1 MSCEP
6 TSNAAP
12 SEGIPPERA
21 SLVQAL
27 RDACPARTMGESRTE
42 RSAPPTSEV
51 AEFAQSMLEAGKA
64 TRCVGT
70 SCRMNGAN
78 VFHRELE
85 EAVQGSCPEFAW
97 VNTGC
102 LARCGHGPNLR
113 VGRLIY
119 RGRENWVETDT
130 RTWVP

>member
-1 MSCEP
+1 MSCESS
-6 TSNAAP
+6 SNSNP
-12 SEGIPPERA
+12 NDGIHPDRV
-21 SLVQAL
+21 SLVQAI
-27 RDACPARTMGESRTE
+27 RDACRTRTIGESGVE

-51 AEFAQSMLEAGKA
+51 AEFSLSMLETGKA

-78 VFHRELE
+78 VFHRDLE
-85 EAVQGSCPEFAW
+85 EAVQESCPDFVW

-113 VGRLIY
+113 VGRQIY
-119 RGRENWVETDT
+119 RGRENRVETDT
-130 RTWVP
+130 RTWAD